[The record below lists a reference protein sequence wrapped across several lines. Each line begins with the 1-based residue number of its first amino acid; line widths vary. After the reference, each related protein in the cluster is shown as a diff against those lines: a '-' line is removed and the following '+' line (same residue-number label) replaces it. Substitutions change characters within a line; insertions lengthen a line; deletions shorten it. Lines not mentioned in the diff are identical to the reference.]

1 VIGTTD
7 ENIDPAVQ
15 NVHNRAPLQHLGE
28 YRLGHHKLLRLRVY
42 GGFLDKLDIRF
53 SDGLNCIIGGRGSG
67 KTTVLEFIRFAID
80 RMSKASGSGGKGAE
94 DRLRTL
100 IAANLGSNGCVEI
113 DFESQEGLSYKIR
126 RTATE
131 PPSITD
137 GEGKAVDPKVL
148 ASSVLIDA
156 AIFSHN
162 EIEEI
167 AQSPTAQR
175 ELLDRLCS
183 QPLHSLQARIDQAA
197 AALAENSQRLLKVA
211 ARTTS
216 AHQDLV
222 DLSSWESKL
231 AAANAAMADDGLS
244 PQLQGAAVAKE
255 LREKETAGL
264 ERALA
269 AVSKLRDHLG
279 DATLD
284 QVKGLGGLLPEA
296 VQAGPN
302 GALFT
307 DLRGELMRHEAELP
321 ILLSSVVDRLRTLA
335 DNLRRAQTDV
345 AALHRPAEAT
355 YQSLM
360 QEADAHS
367 ERLSDRDE
375 AAAQVTRLGS
385 VKDELTELSS
395 AKLSATKERRALLET
410 YAELRRQR
418 TKTRTTISA
427 DISARL
433 GGKVRVIVTPDA
445 EASEYRDLL
454 VSLMKKTGRQYNAP
468 VDRLV
473 AAIAPGDLGELAD
486 RDDQAAL
493 AARADL
499 NADFAET
506 LVSQLRD
513 QPDKRYELDV
523 IDREDAPRIEL
534 RVGDTWRSA
543 EHLSTGQKSS
553 AILPI
558 LLLESEAPLLID
570 QPEDNLDNSFISDA
584 VVPQLREVKSR
595 RQLIAITH
603 NPNLPVLGDAE
614 RVIVLEADGRSSQ
627 AIAQDTLAQ
636 TKDHIL
642 RLMEGGWAAF
652 RLRQERYEA

>member
-1 VIGTTD
+1 M
-7 ENIDPAVQ
+7 
-15 NVHNRAPLQHLGE
+15 
-28 YRLGHHKLLRLRVY
+28 GHHKIRRLRVY
-42 GGFLDKLDIRF
+42 GGFLDRLDLRF
-53 SDGLNCIIGGRGSG
+53 GDGLNCIIGGRGSG
-67 KTTVLEFIRFAID
+67 KTTVLEFIRFALD
-80 RMSKASGSGGKGAE
+80 RLPKASSGSKGSD
-94 DRLRTL
+94 DRLRNL
-100 IAANLGSNGCVEI
+100 LSANLGASGYVEVE
-113 DFESQEGLSYKIR
+113 FESQEGLSYRIR
-126 RTATE
+126 RTASE
-131 PPSITD
+131 APVITD
-137 GEGKAVDPKVL
+137 DQGKTVDTKVL

-183 QPLHSLQARIDQAA
+183 QPLHSLQSQIDQAGD
-197 AALAENSQRLLKVA
+197 ALAENSQRLLNVA
-211 ARTTS
+211 ARTKS

-231 AAANAAMADDGLS
+231 AAANAAMEADGLS

-255 LREKETAGL
+255 LREQEAAALT
-264 ERALA
+264 RALA
-269 AVSKLRDHLG
+269 AVTKLRDHLG

-284 QVKGLGGLLPEA
+284 QVKGLDELIPET
-296 VQAGPN
+296 VEKGPN
-302 GALFT
+302 GALFS
-307 DLRGELMRHEAELP
+307 ELKRELIRHETELP
-321 ILLSSVVDRLRTLA
+321 ILLSSVVDRLR
-335 DNLRRAQTDV
+335 NLGESLERAKGDV
-345 AALHRPAEAT
+345 AALHAPAEAN
-355 YQSLM
+355 YASLM
-360 QEADAHS
+360 AEADAHS

-375 AAAQVTRLGS
+375 AAGHVLRLQS
-385 VKDELTELSS
+385 VKGELAQLSK
-395 AKLSATKERRALLET
+395 AQAEATKERRRLLEA

-418 TKTRTTISA
+418 TKTRTTISS
-427 DISARL
+427 DISGRL
-433 GGKVRVIVTPDA
+433 GGRVRVIVTADA

-473 AAIAPGDLGELAD
+473 TAVAPGDLGELAD
-486 RDDQAAL
+486 RDDVAAL
-493 AARADL
+493 AARAEV

-506 LVSQLRD
+506 LFAQLKDHPER
-513 QPDKRYELDV
+513 RYELDI
-523 IDREDAPRIEL
+523 IDREDVPRIEL

-543 EHLSTGQKSS
+543 DRLSTGQKSS

-584 VVPQLREVKSR
+584 VVPQLRDIKGR
-595 RQLIAITH
+595 RQLITITH

-614 RVIVLEADGRSSQ
+614 RVIVMEADGRSST
-627 AIAQDTLAQ
+627 AIAQDDLQ
-636 TKDHIL
+636 STKDHIL

-652 RLRQERYEA
+652 RLRQERYETP